1 MGQLIDGVWH
11 DTWYDTKSTGGKFQR
26 SASAFRNWLTADG
39 APGPTGTGGFIAEK
53 DRYHLYVSLACP
65 WAHRTLIMR
74 KLKGLEPFISVS
86 VVNPLMLENGW
97 TFDDSFPGATG
108 DTLYQN
114 EFLYQLYLHADPHY
128 SGRVTVPV
136 LWDKKNHT
144 IVSNES
150 AEIIRMFNT
159 AFDALGAKAGDYYP
173 PALQTKIDELN
184 GWIYDT
190 VNNGVYKAGF
200 ATSQEAYDEAVA
212 KVFES
217 LARLEQILGQH
228 RYLTGNQLT
237 EADIRLWTTLVRFD
251 PVYVTHF
258 KCDKHRISDYLNLY
272 GFLRDIYQMPGI
284 AETVNFDHIRN
295 HYFRSHKTI
304 NPTGIISIGPWQD
317 LDKLQ
322 DELGR
327 SELADFSSSR
337 FGWSV
342 DQISGNILLA
352 RDCISGHNYNRLS
365 SALNSMSYENK
376 AIIDNLRTPWNY
388 GNDKAHE
395 KLIDN
400 LVAREAV
407 KA

>member
-108 DTLYQN
+108 DTLYQH

-159 AFDALGAKAGDYYP
+159 AFDALGAKAVITTHQPCKRKLTNLTAGFMTPLTTACIKLVLP
-173 PALQTKIDELN
+173 PASKP
-184 GWIYDT
+184 
-190 VNNGVYKAGF
+190 
-200 ATSQEAYDEAVA
+200 
-212 KVFES
+212 
-217 LARLEQILGQH
+217 
-228 RYLTGNQLT
+228 
-237 EADIRLWTTLVRFD
+237 TTR
-251 PVYVTHF
+251 
-258 KCDKHRISDYLNLY
+258 RW
-272 GFLRDIYQMPGI
+272 
-284 AETVNFDHIRN
+284 
-295 HYFRSHKTI
+295 RS
-304 NPTGIISIGPWQD
+304 
-317 LDKLQ
+317 
-322 DELGR
+322 
-327 SELADFSSSR
+327 
-337 FGWSV
+337 V
-342 DQISGNILLA
+342 
-352 RDCISGHNYNRLS
+352 
-365 SALNSMSYENK
+365 
-376 AIIDNLRTPWNY
+376 
-388 GNDKAHE
+388 
-395 KLIDN
+395 
-400 LVAREAV
+400 
-407 KA
+407 

>member
-39 APGPTGTGGFIAEK
+39 APGPTGKDGFAAEK

-108 DTLYQN
+108 DTLYQH

-173 PALQTKIDELN
+173 PALQPKIDELN

-200 ATSQEAYDEAVA
+200 ATSQQAYDEAVA

-317 LDKLQ
+317 LD
-322 DELGR
+322 EPHGR
-327 SELADFSSSR
+327 DVR
-337 FGWSV
+337 FG
-342 DQISGNILLA
+342 
-352 RDCISGHNYNRLS
+352 
-365 SALNSMSYENK
+365 
-376 AIIDNLRTPWNY
+376 
-388 GNDKAHE
+388 
-395 KLIDN
+395 
-400 LVAREAV
+400 
-407 KA
+407 

>member
-108 DTLYQN
+108 DTLYQH

-200 ATSQEAYDEAVA
+200 ATSQQAYDEAVA

-272 GFLRDIYQMPGI
+272 GHVGGL
-284 AETVNFDHIRN
+284 EV
-295 HYFRSHKTI
+295 
-304 NPTGIISIGPWQD
+304 TGAGFSFNASPYTEE
-317 LDKLQ
+317 
-322 DELGR
+322 ELTNK
-327 SELADFSSSR
+327 A
-337 FGWSV
+337 
-342 DQISGNILLA
+342 
-352 RDCISGHNYNRLS
+352 HNYE
-365 SALNSMSYENK
+365 LNPSGYTVVC
-376 AIIDNLRTPWNY
+376 IDAFQNGIGSNSCGP
-388 GNDKAHE
+388 
-395 KLIDN
+395 KLLPRFESPAKIDFVCK
-400 LVAREAV
+400 LLPYSGEFEF
-407 KA
+407 